1 MRLQILMAF
10 LSLSTCSKVVGQKI
24 NSYKYVYKFQLDKPN
39 DVSSVNVDTLQN
51 LDSIEKINGKVID
64 NKSAPL
70 SFLSI
75 ILKSKDTTIYTTTNE
90 KGLFEINTKPSSYEL
105 TVSGVNYISVTKD
118 IVIIGKINYNLRVK
132 LARQGPLTWYDI
144 NSKIELTKEQI
155 EKIKECVEANEN
167 KPIKC
172 GRKNEYYVSIEI

>member
-10 LSLSTCSKVVGQKI
+10 LSLSICSKVVGQKF
-24 NSYKYVYKFQLDKPN
+24 NRYKHVYKFQLDKPN
-39 DVSSVNVDTLQN
+39 DVSSVTVDTLQN

-70 SFLSI
+70 SFLTI
-75 ILKSKDTTIYTTTNE
+75 TLKSKDTTIYTTTND
-90 KGLFEINTKPSSYEL
+90 KGLFEINAKPSSYEL
-105 TVSGVNYISVTKD
+105 RVSGVNYILLTKTLEVRD
-118 IVIIGKINYNLRVK
+118 KTNYNLRIM

-144 NSKIELTKEQI
+144 NSQKELTKEQI
-155 EKIKECVEANEN
+155 DKIKKCVEANEN
-167 KPIKC
+167 EPIKC